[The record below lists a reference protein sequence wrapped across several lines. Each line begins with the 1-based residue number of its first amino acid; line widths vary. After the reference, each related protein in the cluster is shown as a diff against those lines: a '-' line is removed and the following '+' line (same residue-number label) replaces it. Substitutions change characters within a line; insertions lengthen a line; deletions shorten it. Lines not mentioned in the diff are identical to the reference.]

1 MKIIKER
8 LPIYYASYLV
18 NGDDSGLQEG
28 DKPLIEKTLQ
38 FLEEWHE
45 SKLWCVDMKED
56 VHFQT
61 SPFHM
66 PWLPAM
72 GDYATYIFH
81 TEGLN
86 NG

>member
-18 NGDDSGLQEG
+18 NGDGSGLEKG
-28 DKPLIEKTLQ
+28 DEPLIEKTLR

-45 SKLWCVDMKED
+45 SKLWCIDMKED
-56 VHFQT
+56 IHFEQ
-61 SPFHM
+61 SPSYM
-66 PWLPAM
+66 PWLPV